1 MTVPGLLYKPLMEAY
16 CGATLGKMACGIKVI
31 DGQGKKL
38 SLLNA
43 YARYL
48 PFLAAAVIGLVNQLV
63 LFSLPAF
70 QSAESFTEIAQA
82 QQEKTL
88 LDILGTVVNI
98 FVVIECIVAA
108 FTVRKR
114 ALHDMLAESFCVYKE
129 PKAGQNTDT
138 AAGNV
143 TC

>member
-1 MTVPGLLYKPLMEAY
+1 MESF
-16 CGATLGKMACGIKVI
+16 CGATLGKMACGIKVV

-48 PFLAAAVIGLVNQLV
+48 PFLAAAVIGLVNALV

-70 QSAESFTEIAQA
+70 QSAESFMEIAQA

-98 FVVIECIVAA
+98 FVFIECVVAA
-108 FTVRKR
+108 FTFRKR
-114 ALHDMLAESFCVYKE
+114 ALHDMLAESSCVYKE
-129 PKAGQNTDT
+129 PRA
-138 AAGNV
+138 
-143 TC
+143 